1 MWWGCWL
8 AGGLVAGEAGVSIA
22 DFDGAD
28 PLAGWTVS
36 RDSAFPG
43 ADGSLAAGPGHTGR
57 GAVLEYR
64 FGCGGGTRCGGEIA
78 AIWTPLK
85 PVGFKHKGALSLWI
99 RAAPEVKIT
108 LLVGDKSEGTRR
120 YPFEVTTI
128 EHPGSGDWRQVVI
141 PLAAKSTGYWDE
153 VHSGA
158 PQGKMT
164 SIGVL
169 AEPRYAMAVHGTV
182 GFDDL
187 RLLDSPDQAFTLGA
201 ELPVAPAPAGSAE
214 LGPRLGV
221 NIHTL
226 GDERTLG
233 LAHEAGFSFV
243 RADLLWRDVE
253 RNGRYRFQAYD
264 RLLNALQ
271 ARAMGVLWILDYGH
285 AQHGGDPPR
294 TADDVAAFGRFAE
307 AAAAH
312 FKGRNVRYEVWNEP
326 DTERFWQPRPNARE
340 YAALLREAA
349 AAIHRADPAA
359 QVASGGLSRVDLP
372 FLAGVIAAGGA
383 SGVNAA
389 SVHPYRRAGPE
400 SLAAELPLLLQLLAH
415 GAGEHVEVWDT
426 EWGYASYDY
435 FSKTLRGDGHSAQ
448 GRERQAV
455 LACREALSVWALG
468 LPVAVWHDLRDDG
481 GDPKNPEHNYGL
493 LDGKNDDKPA
503 IKALRELTRIAR
515 DHTYRGM
522 VQEVPDGAHAMRL
535 DGSADRVFAVWSE
548 QPDSRITVRVS
559 TEGFVSATNLMGEA
573 LKVKNG
579 HGEAE
584 IALAETGG
592 PVYIKFTAR

>member
-1 MWWGCWL
+1 LL
-8 AGGLVAGEAGVSIA
+8 AGEGGVSIA
-22 DFDGAD
+22 DFEGTE

-36 RDSAFPG
+36 RDAGFPG
-43 ADGSLAAGPGHTGR
+43 ADGKLTVGPGHTGR
-57 GAVLEYR
+57 GAALEYR
-64 FGCGGGTRCGGEIA
+64 FDRGGAVA
-78 AIWTPLK
+78 AVWTPPK
-85 PVGFKHKGALSLWI
+85 PVGFKHKGAISLWI

-128 EHPGSGDWRQVVI
+128 EHPGGGDWRQVVI
-141 PLAAKSTGYWDE
+141 PFAAKSTGYWDE

-164 SIGVL
+164 SIGIL
-169 AEPRYAMAVHGTV
+169 AESRYAMAMSGSL
-182 GFDDL
+182 GFDDV
-187 RLLDSPDQAFTLGA
+187 RLLDSPDQTFTLGA
-201 ELPVAPAPAGSAE
+201 GLPVAPAPAGSAE
-214 LGPRLGV
+214 LGPRMGI

-226 GDERTLG
+226 GDEHMLDV
-233 LAHEAGFSFV
+233 AHEAGFSFV

-264 RLLNALQ
+264 RLLNALER
-271 ARAMGVLWILDYGH
+271 RAMGALWILDYGH
-285 AQHGGDPPR
+285 PQHGGDPPR
-294 TADDVAAFGRFAE
+294 NAEDVAAFARYAE

-326 DTERFWQPRPNARE
+326 NTERFWQPHPNARE
-340 YAALLREAA
+340 YAALLGQAA

-359 QVASGGLSRVDLP
+359 KVTSGGLSRIDLP

-389 SVHPYRRAGPE
+389 SVHPYRRSAPE
-400 SLAAELPLLLQLLAH
+400 SFAAELPLLRQLAAR
-415 GAGEHVEVWDT
+415 GAGENVEIWDT

-435 FSKTLRGDGHSAQ
+435 FSKNLRGDGHSAP
-448 GRERQAV
+448 GRDRQAV
-455 LACREALSVWALG
+455 LACREALTVWALG
-468 LPVAVWHDLRDDG
+468 LPVAVWYDLRDDG

-493 LDGKNDDKPA
+493 VDDKGEDKPA
-503 IKALRELTRIAR
+503 MKALREVTRIAR
-515 DHTYRGM
+515 DHRFAGM
-522 VQEVPDGAHAMRL
+522 VQGVPDGAHAMRL
-535 DGSADRVFAVWSE
+535 DGGADRMFVVWSE
-548 QPDSRITVRVS
+548 QPDSRITMQVS
-559 TEGFVSATNLMGEA
+559 TEGLVSATNLMGEA

-579 HGEAE
+579 GRGEAE

-592 PVYIKFTAR
+592 PIYITFTGR